1 MEMLATAVQSSQ
13 ASMFNLRYD
22 FPTEWSAIVNVL
34 GNSFNVT
41 TESGGNVTPVTPN
54 VDLVALSN
62 DVITNQRL

>member
-1 MEMLATAVQSSQ
+1 
-13 ASMFNLRYD
+13 MFNLRYD

>member
-1 MEMLATAVQSSQ
+1 MQSSQ